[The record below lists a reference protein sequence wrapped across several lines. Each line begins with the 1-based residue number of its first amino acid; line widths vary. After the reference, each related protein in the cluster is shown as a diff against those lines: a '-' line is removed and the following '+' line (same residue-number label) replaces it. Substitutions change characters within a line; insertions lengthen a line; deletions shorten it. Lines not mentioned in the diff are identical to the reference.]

1 MAAAVCAVRPRQG
14 QTDARRRGARGARPA
29 TAAGLWHFD
38 GRDVTDSAA
47 EQVGVHAGGVAV
59 CDHCG
64 TVRDARLAFCCE
76 FSAVWAETGGVAVAA
91 ERSTVYVR
99 AVVAPAAAESAA

>member
-1 MAAAVCAVRPRQG
+1 MAAAVCAVRPRQE
-14 QTDARRRGARGARPA
+14 QTDDRRAPRRRARPA

-47 EQVGVHAGGVAV
+47 ERIAVGTDSVAV
-59 CDHCG
+59 CGHCG

-76 FSAVWAETGGVAVAA
+76 F
-91 ERSTVYVR
+91 
-99 AVVAPAAAESAA
+99 AAA